1 MSSRVMHGNKRR
13 FQVLLDPHRAKLFDA
28 LAEQDCL
35 KTSAF
40 LRNRLYEALE
50 SLVPRATYKQAEEDD
65 ALLKRQSSELQS
77 KVRRSRK

>member
-1 MSSRVMHGNKRR
+1 MSARVMHGNKRR
-13 FQVLLDPHRAKLFDA
+13 FQVLLDPNRAKLFDA

-50 SLVPRATYKQAEEDD
+50 SLVPRAAYERAKEADAALKAE
-65 ALLKRQSSELQS
+65 SSELQS
-77 KVRRSRK
+77 RIRRSRK